1 MKIVLVYA
9 SQSED
14 NKTIHEKYGKYCIV
28 NSERFNEVTCS
39 GTYSNR
45 RSLASVYNSF
55 INEEDCITV
64 LAHDDLLI
72 RDKNWIE
79 KLGNALEAYDVVGL
93 AGGSEAKIVA
103 PCLWHL
109 MCPRETHKGC
119 VSHVNEDRKGTFVT
133 NFGKQGRVLLL
144 DGVFIAFNTKKIFEA
159 GVKFD
164 ETNPAKFHFY
174 DIDFCMS
181 CNSKKLKLGTAY
193 IDVVHNSHGLRNYT
207 EEWKSGQAWFMQ
219 KFADGKYNF

>member
-9 SQSED
+9 SQAED
-14 NKTIHEKYGKYCIV
+14 SKSIQEKYGEYCIV
-28 NSERFNEVTCS
+28 NSERLHEVTCLGS
-39 GTYSNR
+39 YNNYH
-45 RSLASVYNSF
+45 SLARVYNSF
-55 INEEDCITV
+55 INEGEYITV
-64 LAHDDLLI
+64 LTHDDLLI

-79 KLGNALEAYDVVGL
+79 KLKEALEKYDVVGL
-93 AGGSEAKIVA
+93 AGGSSAKITP

-109 MCPRETHKGC
+109 MCPSDTHRGC
-119 VSHVNEDRKGTFVT
+119 VSHVNENRKGTFVT

-144 DGVFIAFNTKKIFEA
+144 DGLFLAFKSKKLFEA

-164 ETNPAKFHFY
+164 ESNPAKFHFY
-174 DIDFCMS
+174 DIDFCMT

-193 IDVVHNSHGLRNYT
+193 IDVVHNSHGLRKYT